1 MNRKTGSIEL
11 LDMDNTA
18 YNKNLNLEGY
28 RTDPKGN
35 IMNKP
40 ESVSNK

>member
-11 LDMDNTA
+11 LDIDNSA

-28 RTDPKGN
+28 RTDPKGS
-35 IMNKP
+35 IMNKQ
-40 ESVSNK
+40 ESVSNE